1 MTKKM
6 TDKEAI
12 IALLRQCVKMS
23 PEMCRNTIRAALEG
37 MDKINAEQSV
47 KEASK

>member
-1 MTKKM
+1 M

-12 IALLRQCVKMS
+12 IAILRQCVEMS
-23 PEMCRNTIRAALEG
+23 PEMCRNIIRAALKE
-37 MDKINAEQSV
+37 MDKINAERAI